1 MPGNFPKWRTVRP
14 YFQRGIGSRENSI
27 SLLEEALKNQVA
39 AARLKQGGNEKT
51 ALLIVDAQ
59 SVKNTDAAGEK
70 GYDAGKKVS
79 GIERH
84 IAVDT
89 QGFLHAVV
97 VMTTDVTDRK
107 GCLAVLERSR
117 DKLGAVKGPCRWR
130 PRCVCGLAR

>member
-1 MPGNFPKWRTVRP
+1 MQGNFPKWRTIHP
-14 YFQRGIGSRENSI
+14 YFQRGIGSRENGI

-59 SVKNTDAAGEK
+59 SVKNTDTAGEK

-79 GIERH
+79 DIKRH

-89 QGFLHAVV
+89 QDFLHAVA

-107 GCLAVLERSR
+107 VAWRHWDAVGISS
-117 DKLGAVKGPCRWR
+117 AQ
-130 PRCVCGLAR
+130 